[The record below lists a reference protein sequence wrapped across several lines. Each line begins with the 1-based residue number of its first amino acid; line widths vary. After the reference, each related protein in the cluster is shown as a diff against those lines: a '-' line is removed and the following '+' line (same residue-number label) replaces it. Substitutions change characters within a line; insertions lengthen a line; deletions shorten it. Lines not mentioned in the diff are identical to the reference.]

1 MAEEFEHARFLENL
15 NAKFRLSL
23 EAGASAE
30 LELAEVSDLKT
41 GPGQEWFSIVLREGS
56 ERILP
61 QRTYQVDSDTMGSM
75 EIFIVPIRKTD
86 EGVFYE
92 AVFNRPLNKPE

>member
-15 NAKFRLSL
+15 NTKFRLSL
-23 EAGASAE
+23 AEGASAE

-41 GPGQEWFSIVLREGS
+41 GPGQEWFSIVLRGGS
-56 ERILP
+56 EQILP
-61 QRTYQVDSDTMGSM
+61 QRIYQVESEAMGSM
-75 EIFIVPIRKTD
+75 EIFMVPIRKTD

-92 AVFNRPLNKPE
+92 AVFNRLLNKLE